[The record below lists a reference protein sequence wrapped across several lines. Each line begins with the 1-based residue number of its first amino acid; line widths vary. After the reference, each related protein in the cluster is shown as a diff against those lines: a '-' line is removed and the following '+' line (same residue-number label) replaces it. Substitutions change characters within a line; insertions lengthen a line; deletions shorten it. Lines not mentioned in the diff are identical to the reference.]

1 MQEYSS
7 LYTTLNPDFRNL
19 GFREK
24 LDDII
29 YSYNC
34 RNPSGLIAS
43 DQLTAPLQLR
53 CKAELQKDLNNV
65 AEMLRGNGARYWAN
79 RNNKEGRLAQS
90 ARLLEKILNNDDYTA
105 CIKNDVLTTEFA
117 KSMEEVLTNYGY
129 LQKKLNQQPGSEM
142 ATEYKAL
149 QAKLAEL
156 KSKYDPK
163 TIDFRL
169 ADDQRERINVT
180 NISIANPREMDN
192 YHQTPI
198 TSAMIGNLLGNS
210 GFWRIGDIKNL
221 YSRLKGAGNAGAR
234 TLVDKLFGAAPVR
247 TTYEEIQNYNAQ
259 VRAAAVEAIA
269 PTGRSK
275 PLRYLATAMA
285 AISLFTLT
293 SSARITNGQP
303 KMDSK
308 PAVVSEKVAESKPA
322 VQSEGAK
329 KSECKPT
336 LYPLSVIDQ
345 KTGQKIKLVYG
356 KDKLNEVEAGYIKA
370 NIPKPAG
377 KCLEGLT
384 AFVNIK
390 NDRIPMSSNALAFEV
405 KPGEQKTLHYML
417 MRKTTPEEKKNLKCN
432 NDYMAVQSV
441 VANFVGKEMPAK
453 PVEGKPVE
461 EKQAKYQEAATPVV
475 ARPKVVEE
483 QVAQTRIQTPQK
495 KEILPEVVVKEEPKT
510 AQLEERV
517 CECRPDNYHSLTVM
531 KDFLQS
537 AEKKESKYSGIRGF
551 LDKVFSNNKHYLK
564 HKIEGPVP
572 ELYTLESCVEDAEQ
586 HVNETIILGLN
597 GDLQKHKVLKISAD
611 DRPYGQKIYSLV
623 RFDNDKAKYVE
634 WKIDQKSVRKI
645 DMQQWTSLTDKDSPT
660 YIKGAFEKWIKKIRP
675 TEDGFAGIIVEDT
688 RFGNS
693 VDTFIWVSLAVC
705 ALPKIIA
712 IGYETLSA
720 IHAGPG
726 GNGQGGGNSP
736 GHGSSGPGPGPC

>member
-7 LYTTLNPDFRNL
+7 LYTTLNPDFRKL

-24 LDDII
+24 LDDIL

-43 DQLTAPLQLR
+43 DQLTTPLQLR
-53 CKAELQKDLNNV
+53 CKAELQNELNNV
-65 AEMLRGNGARYWAN
+65 AEMLRGKGARYWAN
-79 RNNKEGRLAQS
+79 RSNREGRLAQS
-90 ARLLEKILNNDDYTA
+90 ARLLEKILNNDDYAA

-117 KSMEEVLTNYGY
+117 KSIGEVLTNYGY
-129 LQKKLNQQPGSEM
+129 LQKRLNQQPESEM
-142 ATEYKAL
+142 AKEYKAL
-149 QAKLAEL
+149 QTKLTEL
-156 KSKYDPK
+156 KSKYNPE

-180 NISIANPREMDN
+180 NISIANPMEMDN

-221 YSRLKGAGNAGAR
+221 YSRLKAAGNAGAR

-259 VRAAAVEAIA
+259 VRAATVEAIA

-275 PLRYLATAMA
+275 SLRYLATAMA

-293 SSARITNGQP
+293 SSTRITNGQP

-308 PAVVSEKVAESKPA
+308 PAVVSEKAEVPKHA
-322 VQSEGAK
+322 VQPEGTK
-329 KSECKPT
+329 KTECKPI

-345 KTGQKIKLVYG
+345 KTGQIIKLVYG

-370 NIPKPAG
+370 NVPKPAG

-390 NDRIPMSSNALAFEV
+390 NDGIPMSSNALAFEV

-417 MRKTTPEEKKNLKCN
+417 MRKTTPEEKKNLKCK

-441 VANFVGKEMPAK
+441 VANFVGKKVPAK
-453 PVEGKPVE
+453 AVY
-461 EKQAKYQEAATPVV
+461 EKQAKYEEAATPVV
-475 ARPKVVEE
+475 LRPKVVEE
-483 QVAQTRIQTPQK
+483 QIAETKIQAPEK
-495 KEILPEVVVKEEPKT
+495 KEVLPEVVVQQEPKT
-510 AQLEERV
+510 AVPLEERV
-517 CECRPDNYHSLTVM
+517 PECRPDNYYSLTVM

-551 LDKVFSNNKHYLK
+551 LDKVFSNKKHYLE
-564 HKIEGPVP
+564 HKIEGQVP

-586 HVNETIILGLN
+586 HVNETIILGFN
-597 GDLQKHKVLKISAD
+597 GDLQKHKVLKISGA

-623 RFDNDKAKYVE
+623 RFDNDKGKYVE

-645 DMQQWTSLTDKDSPT
+645 DIQQWTSLTDKDSPT
-660 YIKGAFEKWIKKIRP
+660 YIKGALEKWIKKIKP
-675 TEDGFAGIIVEDT
+675 TENGFAGIIVEDT
-688 RFGNS
+688 RFSNS
-693 VDTFIWVSLAVC
+693 VDTFIWISLAAC
-705 ALPKIIA
+705 ALAKIIT
-712 IGYETLSA
+712 IGYETSSA

-726 GNGQGGGNSP
+726 ANGQGGGNSP